1 MKNTKEHILT
11 VALGLFLK
19 NSFKGVTMNE
29 IVRATGMSKG
39 AFYHYFKSKEA
50 LFIAILDEYYS
61 KFMIQ
66 DFSSYSHDSLYQF
79 RRDMI
84 SDYGNKPQCADKN
97 ELHMCGDMNYV
108 FLVLEGI
115 RIFPAFREKALEH
128 QKREINA
135 WTEIIRIAREK
146 GEIESV
152 MTDDQIANIFVLTTD
167 GVGLRA
173 IMSNGT
179 AEEKRKQILGVW
191 DGFYNQIKV

>member
-1 MKNTKEHILT
+1 
-11 VALGLFLK
+11 
-19 NSFKGVTMNE
+19 
-29 IVRATGMSKG
+29 
-39 AFYHYFKSKEA
+39 
-50 LFIAILDEYYS
+50 
-61 KFMIQ
+61 
-66 DFSSYSHDSLYQF
+66 
-79 RRDMI
+79 MI

>member
-29 IVRATGMSKG
+29 IVKTTGMSKG

-50 LFIAILDEYYS
+50 LFLAILDEYYS

-66 DFSSYSHDSLYQF
+66 DFSSFSHDSLYQF
-79 RRDMI
+79 SREMMF
-84 SDYGNKPQCADKN
+84 DYGNKPQCAEEN

-115 RIFPAFREKALEH
+115 RLFPSFRKKALEH
-128 QKREINA
+128 QKREIDA
-135 WTEIIRIAREK
+135 WTEIIGIARKK
-146 GEIESV
+146 GEIKSV
-152 MTDDQIANIFVLTTD
+152 MTDDQIANIFVFTTD

-179 AEEKRKQILGVW
+179 AEEKRKEILGVW
-191 DGFYNQIKV
+191 DGFYNQIKA